1 MTHYVGIVE
10 ANSVE
15 EIDDILAPYSEDLE
29 IPEYKIFPTDEEIKK
44 FLQYYTGNQFNPN
57 LAFYIYLYGK
67 NWDDWILN
75 EDLKPIKLSTD
86 NPKAKYDWYEV
97 GGRWGNLVTENS
109 CLAKEVKDFFSEY
122 NYLPSVYVNKEEWF
136 EEEKFG
142 WFGISIEIK
151 ENKGIVA
158 RKLEEN
164 SEEKV
169 FIVDFHI

>member
-1 MTHYVGIVE
+1 MTHYVGIVQ

-15 EIDDILAPYSEDLE
+15 EIDNILASYSERLDV
-29 IPEYKIFPTDEEIKK
+29 PEYKIFPTDEEIKR
-44 FLQYYTGNQFNPN
+44 FLQYYSGNQFNPN
-57 LAFYIYLYGK
+57 LAYYINLYGK
-67 NWDDWILN
+67 NWNGWVLD
-75 EDLKPIKLSTD
+75 EDLKPIEYSTY
-86 NPKAKYDWYEV
+86 NPKSKYDWYDV
-97 GGRWGNLVTENS
+97 GGRWNNIVPENT
-109 CLAKEVKDFFSEY
+109 CLAKEIKNFFSVY
-122 NYLPSVYVNKEEWF
+122 PAVYVNKEEWF

-164 SEEKV
+164 TEEKV